1 MEKVYVFVVEEKR
14 TTRVEVRAR
23 DLDEAEERLN
33 DLWVEDEI
41 SFDSAEHSA
50 YLDEVENI

>member
-14 TTRVEVRAR
+14 KTRVEVRAR
-23 DLDEAEERLN
+23 DLEEAEERLN
-33 DLWVEDEI
+33 DLWAEDEI
-41 SFDSAEHSA
+41 SFDSPEHSA